1 MISLIDYLLER
12 RTLLRYLFYLLVFAI
27 LVWSMTVDTSH
38 AHTWLERTVPGFWS
52 LFGLG
57 ACIVLIFAARWFA
70 GAGIGREEDYYDN

>member
-12 RTLLRYLFYLLVFAI
+12 RTPLRYLFYVLVFAI
-27 LVWSMTVDTSH
+27 VVWSLTVDTSH

-57 ACIVLIFAARWFA
+57 ACIVLIFAARWLS
-70 GAGIGREEDYYDN
+70 GAGIAKEEDYYDN